1 MGYLF
6 IIALMVF
13 AVLLILA
20 EIFLIPGLSVAG
32 IAGLGCYIGAIYLAF
47 TSYGL
52 FTGFITLGVSALS
65 LLLLIYW
72 LMRSKGL
79 DRISLHKNSDST
91 IRAPRENHL
100 KIGDTGIT
108 VTRLTLIGNAEINNE
123 IVEVKSSDGFI
134 DEHTPV
140 VVTRLLGDTI
150 IVKRQ

>member
-47 TSYGL
+47 TTYGL
-52 FTGFITLGVSALS
+52 FTGLITLGISALS
-65 LLLLIYW
+65 LVLLIYW

-100 KIGDTGIT
+100 KIGDTGTT

-134 DEHTPV
+134 DEHTPI